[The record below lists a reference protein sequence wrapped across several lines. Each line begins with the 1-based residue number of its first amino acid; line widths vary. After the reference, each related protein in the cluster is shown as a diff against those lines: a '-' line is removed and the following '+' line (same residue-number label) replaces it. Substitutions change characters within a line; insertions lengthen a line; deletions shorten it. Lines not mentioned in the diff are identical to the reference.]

1 MRSRS
6 VSITGA
12 TGFLGWHLAEA
23 FRDAGW
29 VVRAI
34 VRPGNTKPLPAGIDS
49 MTAALGREDGRREER
64 EKGWRREG
72 AKAQER
78 REPQESCEG
87 QERQEA
93 GREADGQK
101 GLERRAL
108 ARAIEGCEVL
118 VHAAGLTR
126 ARRASAFDAVNVSGT
141 RAIVDAVNAAGARLI
156 AISSQAAIGPGS
168 VACPSREDD
177 APRPLTPY
185 GRSKLAAETVVRS
198 RARVPWTIV
207 RPSSVYGPRD
217 RQFLPVFR
225 LASRGLFLQAT
236 DPATPFTFL
245 YIDDLTR
252 GVVLAAGDEHA
263 AGRTMFLGHPDP
275 LTADELLK
283 QLATAFGRRYRP
295 RRVPGLALR
304 AAALAGE
311 CSWWLGLEPVLD
323 RARLAE
329 LGARGFVCAVD
340 RARDLLGFTAAVPL
354 QEGVERTARWY
365 RNQGWI

>member
-1 MRSRS
+1 MDGVTRPIACMRSRS

-34 VRPGNTKPLPAGIDS
+34 VRPGNTKPLPGGIDS
-49 MTAALGREDGRREER
+49 MAAALG
-64 EKGWRREG
+64 
-72 AKAQER
+72 
-78 REPQESCEG
+78 P
-87 QERQEA
+87 
-93 GREADGQK
+93 GQK
-101 GLERRAL
+101 GQERRAL
-108 ARAIEGCEVL
+108 ARAVEGCDVL

-126 ARRASAFDAVNVSGT
+126 ARRASAFEAVNVSGT

-156 AISSQAAIGPGS
+156 AISSQAAIGSGS
-168 VACPSREDD
+168 VARPSREDD

-198 RARVPWTIV
+198 CARVPWTIV

-225 LASRGLFLQAT
+225 FASRGLFLQAT
-236 DPATPFTFL
+236 DPATPFTFI

-283 QLATAFGRRYRP
+283 QLATVFGRRYRP
-295 RRVPGLALR
+295 RRVPRLALR
-304 AAALAGE
+304 AAALATPSSQPIISRKL
-311 CSWWLGLEPVLD
+311 CSGVLP
-323 RARLAE
+323 
-329 LGARGFVCAVD
+329 AVSS
-340 RARDLLGFTAAVPL
+340 T
-354 QEGVERTARWY
+354 
-365 RNQGWI
+365 